1 MSAERDAIVEILKDL
16 PTDKAERIMDDVE
29 AFLSQKR
36 EDDYK
41 KERDRKLGWQRR
53 LRDAGITEIIPGIEG
68 YHIPMLRWQT
78 DQRNVIQA
86 VWAISQKATFN
97 QVPGTGGNPGYVE
110 VIKDK
115 DE

>member
-1 MSAERDAIVEILKDL
+1 MSAERDAIVEILKDI
-16 PTDKAERIMDDVE
+16 PTDRAEHILEEVE
-29 AFLSQKR
+29 TFISLKR

-41 KERDRKLGWQRR
+41 REREKKLGWQRR
-53 LRDAGITEIIPGIEG
+53 LRDAGITEIIPGVEG
-68 YHIPMLRWQT
+68 YHIPLLRWKT
-78 DQRNVIQA
+78 EQRDLIQA

-97 QVPGTGGNPGYVE
+97 QMPAEHGSPGYVE